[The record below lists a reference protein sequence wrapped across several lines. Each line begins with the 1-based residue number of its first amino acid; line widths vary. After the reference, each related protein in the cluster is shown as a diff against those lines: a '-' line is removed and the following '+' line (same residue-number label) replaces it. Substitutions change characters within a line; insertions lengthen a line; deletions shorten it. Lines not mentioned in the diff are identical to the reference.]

1 MIYLVLGLVLFL
13 AVHSTRIFADDWR
26 TRQIARLGEGA
37 WKGLYSVASLAG
49 LVLLVWGYGQTRIDP
64 VVVWDPPTWT
74 RHLAALLMIPSL
86 VLVAAAYV
94 PGNRIKAA
102 VGHPMV
108 AGVKV
113 WAIAHLLSNGRLG
126 DIVLFGAFLAWAVLD
141 FRASRRRDR
150 ADGRRYPVAGASR
163 SIIAIALG
171 LVAYGVFAAVLHAR
185 LIGVSPFG

>member
-13 AVHSTRIFADDWR
+13 GVHSTRIFADDWR

-49 LVLLVWGYGQTRIDP
+49 FALLVWGYGQTRIDP

-74 RHLAALLMIPSL
+74 RHLAALLMIPAF
-86 VLVAAAYV
+86 VLVVAAYV

-126 DIVLFGAFLAWAVLD
+126 DIVLFGVFLAWAVLD
-141 FRASRRRDR
+141 FRTSRRRDR
-150 ADGRRYPVAGASR
+150 AEGRRYPVAGASR
-163 SIIAIALG
+163 TIIAIAVG
-171 LVAYGVFAAVLHAR
+171 LVGYGVFAAVLHAR

>member
-13 AVHSTRIFADDWR
+13 GVHSTRIFADDWR

-49 LVLLVWGYGQTRIDP
+49 FALLVWGYGQTRIDP

-74 RHLAALLMIPSL
+74 RHLAALLMIPAF
-86 VLVAAAYV
+86 VLVVAAYV

-126 DIVLFGAFLAWAVLD
+126 DIVLFGVFLAWAVLD
-141 FRASRRRDR
+141 FRTSRRRDR
-150 ADGRRYPVAGASR
+150 AEGRRYPVAGASR
-163 SIIAIALG
+163 TIIAIAVG

>member
-1 MIYLVLGLVLFL
+1 MTYLVLGLVLFL
-13 AVHSTRIFADDWR
+13 GVHSTRIFADDWR

-49 LVLLVWGYGQTRIDP
+49 FALLVWGYGQTRIDP

-74 RHLAALLMIPSL
+74 RHLAALLMIPAF
-86 VLVAAAYV
+86 VLVVAAYV

-108 AGVKV
+108 AGVKI

-141 FRASRRRDR
+141 FRTSRRRDR

-163 SIIAIALG
+163 TIIVITVG
-171 LVAYGVFAAVLHAR
+171 LVAYGVFAAMLHAR